1 MNYTIGQHVK
11 VIAVNPEHNGEHG
24 FGVGEVVVIT
34 DIYRTDTYRAQRP
47 RGEREYSNYLHES
60 EIEPVKTEG
69 KYETECPHC
78 GNDMRHER
86 ADTTHIYICEGCPN
100 VMFEYVNAE
109 DITSLLVYLKHS
121 GQATEEEASKLQDAI
136 RDTEEEDEDLDF
148 TGLDEVDD
156 EIMDEILIELEEQ
169 KQSEEDTQMTQTIER
184 KFIIKFHEDAIILGY
199 TDDTLHGVT
208 NDRCPDLYGDV
219 MEMLSDHGITSYTI
233 HNVSEVVVSNEEL
246 AFALID
252 LVTTDYLE
260 MLSQE
265 LCVSRY
271 EVEEALEHFGLEAKE
286 LWDKFNE
293 DEYCRL
299 FSDWSDFFEWVHE
312 DLNRD
317 ELITMLMDET
327 NGLDE
332 DYYYQFDNETILT
345 INK

>member
-100 VMFEYVNAE
+100 VMFEYVSRT
-109 DITSLLVYLKHS
+109 DIDKLLEYLKYFE
-121 GQATEEEASKLQDAI
+121 QVAQEELDVAEIDFEDVLTDEEIAEIIEEDKTEEDA
-136 RDTEEEDEDLDF
+136 E
-148 TGLDEVDD
+148 
-156 EIMDEILIELEEQ
+156 
-169 KQSEEDTQMTQTIER
+169 MTQSIER